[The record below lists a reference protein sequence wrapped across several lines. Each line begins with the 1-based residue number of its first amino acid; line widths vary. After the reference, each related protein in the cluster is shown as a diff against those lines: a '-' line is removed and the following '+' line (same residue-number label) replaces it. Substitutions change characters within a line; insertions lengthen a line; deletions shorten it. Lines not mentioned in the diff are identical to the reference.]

1 MELVVLSVRKH
12 GAREDSVNKLRG
24 DHEEH
29 ASVLCSAPLCSRT
42 RIRISAEAE
51 AEPN

>member
-29 ASVLCSAPLCSRT
+29 ASVLCSAPLSSRM
-42 RIRISAEAE
+42 RIRMPVDAEAE
-51 AEPN
+51 HN